1 MSDKEL
7 ISMIVDKIDNLKED
21 INSRLDKHE
30 EKLDA
35 QTEKLNSFEV
45 RAESVLAAHDK
56 DIVHLKKEVDELKV
70 KTQSKNDTTPNI
82 LNWFIS
88 FSNGPI
94 ATTVFRYIMMFFLA
108 FILLIVGIDPSVVSS
123 KIKKAMEITITN
135 TELVKEPTDTKK

>member
-56 DIVHLKKEVDELKV
+56 DIVHLKKEVDEL
-70 KTQSKNDTTPNI
+70 
-82 LNWFIS
+82 
-88 FSNGPI
+88 
-94 ATTVFRYIMMFFLA
+94 R
-108 FILLIVGIDPSVVSS
+108 PSLVEPLRLSS
-123 KIKKAMEITITN
+123 
-135 TELVKEPTDTKK
+135 